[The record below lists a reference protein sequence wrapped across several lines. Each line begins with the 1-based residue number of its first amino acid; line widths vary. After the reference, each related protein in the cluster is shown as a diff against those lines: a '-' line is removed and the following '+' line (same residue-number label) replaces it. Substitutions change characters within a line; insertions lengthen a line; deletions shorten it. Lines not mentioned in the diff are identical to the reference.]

1 VQIKSLDG
9 VIRVID
15 VTAFPLKAQGGS
27 YLGAVAVFWQVEAS

>member
-15 VTAFPLKAQGGS
+15 ITSFPLKAQGGG
-27 YLGAVAVFWQVEAS
+27 YLGTVAVFWEVETK